1 MEAVVNGKAEIW
13 RRRIAEQR
21 ASGQSVRVWCQG
33 NNAREH
39 SFYWWRIRLGL
50 APQRRRV
57 GRPTGAPMS
66 SRVVPANV
74 AAPLAFAQVV
84 VDPLRSGNAEPP
96 VASPS
101 AALRA
106 GNAEP
111 LRLRLAGGRELIL
124 PGSMP
129 LERVAALVR
138 ALEGTA

>member
-1 MEAVVNGKAEIW
+1 
-13 RRRIAEQR
+13 
-21 ASGQSVRVWCQG
+21 
-33 NNAREH
+33 
-39 SFYWWRIRLGL
+39 
-50 APQRRRV
+50 
-57 GRPTGAPMS
+57 MS

-101 AALRA
+101 AALGA
-106 GNAEP
+106 GNVEPPVASHVEP

-129 LERVAALVR
+129 LERVVALVR
-138 ALEGTA
+138 ALEATA